1 MVSINSRMFELQQ
14 LKKIYEE
21 LVKNQQDRAFL
32 EER

>member
-1 MVSINSRMFELQQ
+1 MDPLNSKMWQLEL
-14 LKKIYEE
+14 LKETTEE